1 MRQHPF
7 ELLAPAFGLL
17 AFGAAALGGWLSGAD
32 SLGLVLRAMV
42 AFVVA
47 WLAARGCA
55 RLLREVPPAVAPPV
69 PAEQPTEQ
77 GGE

>member
-17 AFGAAALGGWLSGAD
+17 AFGAAALGGWLSHAD
-32 SLGLVLRAMV
+32 SLGLVLRAIV
-42 AFVVA
+42 AFVA
-47 WLAARGCA
+47 TWLAARGCA
-55 RLLREVPPAVAPPV
+55 RLLCQLPAAVTPPV
-69 PAEQPTEQ
+69 PVEQATEQ